1 MNDTEKEK
9 IFSALKKLLK
19 PYEKDLEP
27 HSGIINSRA
36 DMNKPAYHLYGK
48 QEISIIEG
56 HKPQKTY
63 FAGIIIQKH
72 FIGLYFMPIYSH
84 PKKFKIANPSVKRF
98 LKGKSCFN
106 VTKVDKEIS
115 QEIQSLLQIGYQL
128 YKNEG
133 WI

>member
-1 MNDTEKEK
+1 
-9 IFSALKKLLK
+9 
-19 PYEKDLEP
+19 
-27 HSGIINSRA
+27 
-36 DMNKPAYHLYGK
+36 MNKPAYHLYGK

-56 HKPQKTY
+56 RNPQKTY

-84 PKKFKIANPSVKRF
+84 PKKFKLANPSVKRF